1 MLLFKNKI
9 KKKKKGK
16 EEGHPAWLWFKT
28 FPVTFFLKEKCNKD
42 GLVNLWQLQLIEQV
56 SGKS

>member
-9 KKKKKGK
+9 LKKK
-16 EEGHPAWLWFKT
+16 EGRRTPSLALT
-28 FPVTFFLKEKCNKD
+28 ENISSDFFLKEKYNKD